1 MPPDAGPVDQS
12 ESGPGARRR
21 LLSLSRRSAGLSCD
35 APPERGRS
43 PGSRSDV
50 LWPPRIPAR
59 RSRRQSP
66 VDREVPIAREMRQD
80 WRLDE
85 MLTGVCHC
93 GAARWEFDREPEGA
107 TACNCTVC
115 RRYGVLWIYGNEGVD
130 VRVSG
135 TTGSY
140 ARGTA
145 IDFHFCPVCGCVVF
159 YRAKKLDA
167 DGRQKIA
174 VNVRLSDPA
183 AVA

>member
-1 MPPDAGPVDQS
+1 
-12 ESGPGARRR
+12 
-21 LLSLSRRSAGLSCD
+21 
-35 APPERGRS
+35 
-43 PGSRSDV
+43 
-50 LWPPRIPAR
+50 
-59 RSRRQSP
+59 
-66 VDREVPIAREMRQD
+66 MRQD

-140 ARGTA
+140 ARGKA
-145 IDFHFCPVCGCVVF
+145 IDFHFCGVCGCVVF
-159 YRAKKLDA
+159 YRAKRLDA
-167 DGRQKIA
+167 DGSQKIA
-174 VNVRLSDPA
+174 VNVRLSEPGD
-183 AVA
+183 VADIPIDHFDGYDKFEDLPRDGRCVRDYWF